1 MSPECANCCYVTSC
15 PPCSELHV
23 AIVSNCR
30 HPLPTAFHPA
40 AMPAGPYPPMF
51 LHHTPTH
58 PSHNNSLSMSPFNA
72 SLLQVLGQQSTP
84 TSQDDV
90 FEDSLGMLSTV
101 ALYHGE
107 LSNTSVSGASTPMQ
121 ERLAAMR
128 ISSASGKWL
137 LYCCV
142 LRRVSYREGGGG
154 AGNPPPPPPRN
165 FEIEIVIIVCHR

>member
-1 MSPECANCCYVTSC
+1 
-15 PPCSELHV
+15 
-23 AIVSNCR
+23 
-30 HPLPTAFHPA
+30 
-40 AMPAGPYPPMF
+40 MPAGPYPPMF

-137 LYCCV
+137 LNYCMLCK
-142 LRRVSYREGGGG
+142 VSYRGR
-154 AGNPPPPPPRN
+154 NSPPPPFQRK
-165 FEIEIVIIVCHR
+165 FEIEYGYYCFVTGTCIKKQSCLRLHQKQSERI

>member
-1 MSPECANCCYVTSC
+1 
-15 PPCSELHV
+15 
-23 AIVSNCR
+23 
-30 HPLPTAFHPA
+30 
-40 AMPAGPYPPMF
+40 MPAGPYPPMF

-137 LYCCV
+137 LNYCMLC
-142 LRRVSYREGGGG
+142 RVSYRGGIS
-154 AGNPPPPPPRN
+154 PPQRN
-165 FEIEIVIIVCHR
+165 FEIEYGYYCFVTGTCIKQQSCPRLQSERI